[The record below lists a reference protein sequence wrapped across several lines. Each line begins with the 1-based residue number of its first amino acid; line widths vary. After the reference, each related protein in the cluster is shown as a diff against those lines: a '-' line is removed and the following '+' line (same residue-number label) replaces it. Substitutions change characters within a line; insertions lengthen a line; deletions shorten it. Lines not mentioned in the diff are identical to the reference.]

1 MFKFCEL
8 KQNAV
13 VQDVSFL
20 TWNQDVKKR
29 IDAYRAVDWCGGL
42 GTVKMVLL
50 ENYDISS
57 AASPAPIHV
66 L

>member
-20 TWNQDVKKR
+20 TWNPDVKER
-29 IDAYRAVDWCGGL
+29 ISAHRAVHYCGGL
-42 GTVKMVLL
+42 GILKMVLL
-50 ENYDISS
+50 ENYDICS
-57 AASPAPIHV
+57 AISPTPIHM